1 MPVPTVTVV
10 ISPREGHFM
19 SVQSLHSVLADT
31 SAPFELIYVDIASP
45 PTIAAALRR
54 ESETHGFRLVRHDDW
69 IAPALARKMVLA
81 DIETPYVAFI
91 DNDILVDPGCLGAL
105 IDCAEETG
113 AGLICPL
120 YLQAGGGLGVTIH
133 MAGGVFTWA
142 DGELVAEH
150 HHLAGQPVGSAE
162 TLKRAKADYTEY
174 HYLLARTDFIKQ
186 PQVVSEEIL
195 LIHEHLDLALVAR
208 QQGVGVIVE
217 PAARATYVAFEPR
230 PLRDLPFYRW
240 RWSKEGCRASVDAFG
255 RKWLGSNTR
264 YFVEE
269 TYDYIDSRLQE
280 VELRRKGSTGTD
292 LHAPMT
298 RFELAQ
304 TRHALRQQAA
314 ERGYSDT
321 ERLMFEE
328 AADLATLAFDGV
340 YRPDGRPFL
349 NHVIGTASALIRY
362 ELDANIVRAGLIH
375 ALLTHRP
382 AWMAIEAVDSA
393 LAAMPRTDLL
403 VRSQKAARDLL
414 GADDTDVLSLN
425 VVGAAVVALLA
436 ANEADMRLSGEYA
449 ATGRSAEIDSRGL
462 DRIGETLALFG
473 VDGLAQTARRPMDT
487 ADGAPWPL
495 LGAGVLSQSFRLDAP
510 GGRLS
515 PVGDAP
521 GSDA

>member
-1 MPVPTVTVV
+1 MPEPTITVV

-19 SVQSLHSVLADT
+19 SLVSLHSVLADT
-31 SAPFELIYVDIASP
+31 SAPFDLVYLDIASP
-45 PTIAAALRR
+45 PQIAANLRQEADAR
-54 ESETHGFRLVRHDDW
+54 GFRLVRHDDW
-69 IAPALARKMVLA
+69 IAPALARKQLLA
-81 DIETPYVAFI
+81 DIDTAYVAFI
-91 DNDILVDPGCLGAL
+91 DNDILVEPGCLRTL

-113 AGLICPL
+113 AGLVCPL
-120 YLQAGGGLGVTIH
+120 YLQTGGGQGATIH

-150 HHLAGQPVGSAE
+150 HHLAGQPASVAQ
-162 TLKRAKADYTEY
+162 TLTRANADYTEY

-186 PQVVSEEIL
+186 PQAISDEIL

-240 RWSKEGCRASVDAFG
+240 RWSKAGCHASVDAFG

-292 LHAPMT
+292 LHAAMT

-304 TRHALRQQAA
+304 TRHALREQAA
-314 ERGYSDT
+314 ERGYSEA

-328 AADLATLAFDGV
+328 AADLATLAFDGL

-349 NHVIGTASALIRY
+349 NHTIGTASALIRY
-362 ELDANIVRAGLIH
+362 ELDAEIVRAGLIH
-375 ALLTHRP
+375 SLLTHRP
-382 AWMAIEAVDSA
+382 AWMAAETIDAA
-393 LAAMPRTDLL
+393 LAAMPRTESLL
-403 VRSQKAARDLL
+403 RGQTPARRVLA
-414 GADDTDVLSLN
+414 ADDTDMLSLN
-425 VVGAAVVALLA
+425 MVGAAVVALLA

-449 ATGRSAEIDSRGL
+449 ATGRPAEIDPRGL
-462 DRIGETLALFG
+462 DRIGEALSPFG
-473 VDGLAQTARRPMDT
+473 IDGLAQTARPA
-487 ADGAPWPL
+487 ADQLHGQPWPL
-495 LGAGVLSQSFRLDAP
+495 LGAGVLTQSFRLDAQ
-510 GGRLS
+510 GRRLS
-515 PVGDAP
+515 PAAGSAP
-521 GSDA
+521 